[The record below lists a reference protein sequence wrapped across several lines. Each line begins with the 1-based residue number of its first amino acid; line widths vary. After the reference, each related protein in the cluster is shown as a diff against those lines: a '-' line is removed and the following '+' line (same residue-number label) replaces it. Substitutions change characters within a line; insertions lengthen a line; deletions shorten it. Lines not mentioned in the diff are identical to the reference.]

1 MGLYGNILT
10 APDGSIFTFDALYTF
25 GNNKSDELK
34 KQMQLS
40 SLAESDNIFPGRFVY
55 FTDTHEIYMKSVITE
70 ERDNEIISTKIYV
83 LIADLTFI
91 EQIATATTD
100 DWIEII
106 VDDNGNLSIK
116 HRGPIIDLTT
126 ASDKKMSYQE
136 VNLISYIEQLIEKND
151 VKDIYV
157 LTGLDSYTLASEEN
171 KTLLEEGKGFK
182 FNRQI
187 YYTQEDGA
195 YYRVGPEDEYN
206 GDIKYYLR
214 NYSFNFNITT
224 PKELYCLED
233 GKYVKIVENSS
244 FQYNETY
251 LLGTETILTAR
262 KDLDFFEEIPID
274 KNNGEIIYKSYIQ
287 DGVQLF
293 IKLNETDIFTPV
305 IPQASYN
312 SSYVYYYRPY
322 YKTAAFIPI
331 LKYDRK
337 GHLYDLPTPIGQK
350 SIKQTNEITKQEE
363 EIDFTLVL
371 NGGGFLEKY
380 LT

>member
-25 GNNKSDELK
+25 GNNKSDELE

-116 HRGPIIDLTT
+116 HRGPVVDLET

-136 VNLISYIEQLIEKND
+136 VNLISYIEQLIEEND
-151 VKDIYV
+151 VKDIYI
-157 LTGLDSYTLASEEN
+157 LTGLDSFTLASVN
-171 KTLLEEGKGFK
+171 NGTLLNDEKGFK
-182 FNRQI
+182 FNHQI
-187 YYTQEDGA
+187 YYTEQDGA
-195 YYRVGPEDEYN
+195 YYRVGPEEKYN
-206 GDIKYYLR
+206 SSKDYYLR
-214 NYSFNFNITT
+214 NYCFNFNITT
-224 PKELYCLED
+224 TPKGLYCLED

-251 LLGTETILTAR
+251 FLGAETILTAR
-262 KDLDFFEEIPID
+262 KDLDFFEEIPMED
-274 KNNGEIIYKSYIQ
+274 DETTYKNYIQ

-350 SIKQTNEITKQEE
+350 SIKQINEITKQEE